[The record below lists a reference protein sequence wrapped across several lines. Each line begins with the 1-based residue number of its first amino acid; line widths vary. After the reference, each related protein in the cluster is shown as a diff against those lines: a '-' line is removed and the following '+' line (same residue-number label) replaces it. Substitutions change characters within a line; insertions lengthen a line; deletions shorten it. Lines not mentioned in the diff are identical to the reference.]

1 MSEALD
7 YKIQNDQE
15 VEETLEEVIVLDD
28 TSAEMMVQRIREAD
42 EQYNRM
48 EAWYAHQLQKAAEIH
63 DRTVEWATRNLQG
76 YLGIVPAK
84 HTATETKYE
93 LPGATLV
100 LKKQQPK
107 YDVDSGKMVPW
118 LKENGLGEF
127 VKVKEEA
134 AWGELK
140 KTLTKAPDGTY
151 VTEDGEVP
159 PGLTV
164 TQRPDEFQVK
174 LK

>member
-1 MSEALD
+1 MSEAL
-7 YKIQNDQE
+7 E
-15 VEETLEEVIVLDD
+15 TTLEEGLEEVIVLDD
-28 TSAEMMVQRIREAD
+28 TSAEMMVQRIKEAD
-42 EQYNRM
+42 EQYDRM
-48 EAWYAHQLQKAAEIH
+48 KAWYEHQLQKAKEIH
-63 DRTVEWATRNLQG
+63 DNTVEWAKRNLQG
-76 YLGIVPAK
+76 YLGIVPARQ
-84 HTATETKYE
+84 TATETKYE

-107 YDVDSGKMVPW
+107 YDVDNAEMVPW
-118 LKENGLGEF
+118 LKENGMGDF
-127 VKVKEEA
+127 VKTTVKEEA

-140 KTLTKAPDGTY
+140 KTLIKAPDGTY